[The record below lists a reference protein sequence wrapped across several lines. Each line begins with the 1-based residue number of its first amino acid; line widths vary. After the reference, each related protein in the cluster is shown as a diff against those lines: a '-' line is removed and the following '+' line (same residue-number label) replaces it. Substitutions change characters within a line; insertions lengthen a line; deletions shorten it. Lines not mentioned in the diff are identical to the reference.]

1 MDSQEKTDAI
11 LDKRRGNTMQANRR
25 LSHLTSSLPMPKGTR
40 YAVRCADDY
49 RSVTVLLFSKRKY
62 KSWPNWDKI
71 APLVSC
77 EQIIEDVVP
86 NTHLP
91 RKRLYF

>member
-25 LSHLTSSLPMPKGTR
+25 LSHLTTSLPMPKGTR

-71 APLVSC
+71 APLVPC